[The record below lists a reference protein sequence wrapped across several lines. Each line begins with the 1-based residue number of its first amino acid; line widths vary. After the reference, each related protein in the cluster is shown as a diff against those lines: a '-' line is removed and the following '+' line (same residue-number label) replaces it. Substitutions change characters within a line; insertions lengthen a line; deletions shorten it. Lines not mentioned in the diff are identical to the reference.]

1 MSERDAIVCQR
12 CGYPPYRHSGG
23 MPNTCPI
30 VATYL
35 PPSGDHLPAS
45 VEPLGQDESDLAA
58 VSYMLGERDGRATH
72 AGEVERLREALKLAA
87 NRLARAALDHDVS
100 SAKFLE
106 VSEWGD
112 EARQA
117 LEASR

>member
-12 CGYPPYRHSGG
+12 CGYLPYRHSGG
-23 MPNTCPI
+23 IPNTCPI

-45 VEPLGQDESDLAA
+45 VADRYRDSDIAA
-58 VSYMLGERDGRATH
+58 HV
-72 AGEVERLREALKLAA
+72 GEVERLREATDILQRLHDYDSWGGKGFHASKA
-87 NRLARAALDHDVS
+87 FNAKEDGKAFLAR
-100 SAKFLE
+100 
-106 VSEWGD
+106 
-112 EARQA
+112 QT